1 MKNNLAKTLSI
12 LSFLCLSSCGSSAK
26 AVEIFIY
33 DSQDTF
39 IGSLNTYLQADLN
52 RGSISFDSVYYAERK
67 QTTQNEQVIEA
78 LGKDGVKLLI
88 LNMVDRLA
96 ASALIEKAESKNVP
110 IIFINREPLASDLS
124 TTWSSQ
130 NCVWVGSDPAVEGQ
144 LQAEIASEFFGG
156 ADGFKNSIYDKNKDG
171 KIQVVVLKGEQGHQD
186 AEQRSRYCISDL
198 KDKGF
203 DVDILSTAYC
213 NWETATAR
221 EAMKSLYSDK
231 IELLFSNNDDMA
243 LGAIQF
249 LQQDLNAPSNESTSS
264 SSSLSSSSLNESSDS
279 SSPTPEI
286 PFAQRYFPIIGVDD
300 TAKGQAAIQDG
311 TLTGTVLNDAKKQS
325 NLIYALTRKYLLNQS
340 LFYLAPT
347 EYKVENNFYYVIG
360 RKITKTV

>member
-26 AVEIFIY
+26 SVEIFIY

-39 IGSLNTYLQADLN
+39 ISSLNAYLQADLN

-110 IIFINREPLASDLS
+110 IIFINREPLVSDLS
-124 TTWSSQ
+124 TSWSSQ

-144 LQAEIASEFFGG
+144 LQAEIASDFFGG
-156 ADGFKNSIYDKNKDG
+156 VDGFKNSIYDKNKDG

-243 LGAIQF
+243 LGAIQY
-249 LQQDLNAPSNESTSS
+249 LQQDLNAGSSGSS
-264 SSSLSSSSLNESSDS
+264 SSSSSSANSSLSVSSS
-279 SSPTPEI
+279 SSPTPAI
-286 PFAQRYFPIIGVDD
+286 PFAQHYFPIIGVDD
-300 TAKGQAAIQDG
+300 TAKGQAAIEAG